1 MLLNN
6 AYKIIGILLTLLFLT
21 GCGKKDSKPV
31 NYNDMRAIKNLAAQL
46 IDKEIKFVTSGNFSS
61 EETISIVAG
70 TEVSGKNQ
78 WGISF
83 SLIEKIDDEFIV
95 VYDTGLLEGSFNNS
109 IVDKMKLS
117 SFKGEMI
124 YYNSKDF
131 YLGTGGGDVC
141 LYIINFSNKE
151 IYYAHLIVQKSAG
164 VLLYL
169 SENIED
175 PMIRKFF
182 IRYFKKDYSA
192 LRIIKSDLL

>member
-1 MLLNN
+1 LSLNN
-6 AYKIIGILLTLLFLT
+6 IYKIIGIIIPFLFLF

-31 NYNDMRAIKNLAAQL
+31 NYNDMRAIKNLAAQV
-46 IDKEIKFVTSGNFSS
+46 IDKEIKFIASGEFST
-61 EETISIVAG
+61 EGTKSIVAG
-70 TEVSGKNQ
+70 TEVSGENK

-83 SLIEKIDDEFIV
+83 NLIEKIDDEFKV
-95 VYDTGLLEGSFNNS
+95 VYNTGLLEGSFDNC

-117 SFKGEMI
+117 TFKGEMI

-131 YLGTGGGDVC
+131 YLGTGGGDVF
-141 LYIINFSNKE
+141 LYIINFFKKE
-151 IYYAHLIVQKSAG
+151 IYYAHLIVQKPAG

-192 LRIIKSDLL
+192 LRIIKSDRL

>member
-6 AYKIIGILLTLLFLT
+6 IYKIIGIISLLLFLV
-21 GCGKKDSKPV
+21 GCGKKESNQV

-46 IDKEIKFVTSGNFSS
+46 IDKKIEFVTSGNFSS
-61 EETISIVAG
+61 EEAKSIVAG

-83 SLIEKIDDEFIV
+83 SLIEKIDDEFKV
-95 VYDTGLLEGSFNNS
+95 VYNTGLLEGSFDKC

-117 SFKGEMI
+117 SFKGEMV
-124 YYNSKDF
+124 YYNSRDF
-131 YLGTGGGDVC
+131 YLGTGGGDVF
-141 LYIINFSNKE
+141 LYIINFSAKE

-164 VLLYL
+164 VSLYL

-182 IRYFKKDYSA
+182 IRYFKKDYST
-192 LRIIKSDLL
+192 LRIIKSDKL